1 MAFLSSLQL
10 PSATQ
15 VCVNLPKNLLKKHG
29 FAESLLD
36 DIVVQSGKT
45 QCFDRAIIAPRTC
58 AIPSYVDDTRLYD
71 EIHVLEIAVSQRKNL
86 DKLEEAL
93 FRAIPYALILIAR
106 HDAAERI
113 SLAHFRTNAADK
125 SLNVLTDIIH
135 SRWFD
140 ANAPLPLSIPYAT
153 LPKDN
158 LYAFYSAIFDAIVMD
173 NVRQVWPEIETT
185 PARALA
191 ILKQYDELNR
201 ECQKLQSS
209 IKKGDLSFAQKCMHS
224 TQIQI
229 IKQQIDQLPQT
240 TQDELILH
248 HGDNPNKTLF

>member
-15 VCVNLPKNLLKKHG
+15 VCVNLPKNLLKKHD

-36 DIVVQSGKT
+36 DIVVQGGKT
-45 QCFDRAIIAPRTC
+45 QCIDRALIAPRTC
-58 AIPSYVDDTRLYD
+58 AIPSYADDTRLYD

-93 FRAIPYALILIAR
+93 FRAFPYALILIAR
-106 HDAAERI
+106 HDDAERI
-113 SLAHFRTNAADK
+113 TLAHFRTNAADK

-140 ANAPLPLSIPYAT
+140 ANVLSPLAIPYAA

-173 NVRQVWPEIETT
+173 NVRQVWPEYAQTAQT
-185 PARALA
+185 ARLALQLYQIYDKQRSEA
-191 ILKQYDELNR
+191 SAALKREKQMHHCLEYNRKLLALEDKIQKIPSLCADEL
-201 ECQKLQSS
+201 S
-209 IKKGDLSFAQKCMHS
+209 ACMAS
-224 TQIQI
+224 YA
-229 IKQQIDQLPQT
+229 
-240 TQDELILH
+240 
-248 HGDNPNKTLF
+248 PNLA

>member
-10 PSATQ
+10 PSASQ

-45 QCFDRAIIAPRTC
+45 QCIDRALIAPRTC
-58 AIPSYVDDTRLYD
+58 AIPSYASDTRLYD

-93 FRAIPYALILIAR
+93 FRAIPYALILIAH
-106 HDAAERI
+106 HDDAERI

-140 ANAPLPLSIPYAT
+140 ANAPLPLAVTYAA

-158 LYAFYSAIFDAIVMD
+158 LYAFYSAIFDAIV
-173 NVRQVWPEIETT
+173 RQVWPEIETM

-209 IKKGDLSFAQKCMHS
+209 IKKGDLSFAQKCLIS
-224 TQIQI
+224 TQIQKL
-229 IKQQIDQLPQT
+229 KQHIEQLPQT
-240 TQDELILH
+240 HRDELILH
-248 HGDNPNKTLF
+248 RGDNPNKTLF

>member
-140 ANAPLPLSIPYAT
+140 ANAPLPCPSPTPHCPKTTSMPFTAPSLTLSSWTTSARCGRKSRRRPHVR
-153 LPKDN
+153 LPSSN
-158 LYAFYSAIFDAIVMD
+158 NTTNSTGSAKNYKAASKKAICHLRK
-173 NVRQVWPEIETT
+173 N
-185 PARALA
+185 A
-191 ILKQYDELNR
+191 
-201 ECQKLQSS
+201 C
-209 IKKGDLSFAQKCMHS
+209 
-224 TQIQI
+224 IQRRYR
-229 IKQQIDQLPQT
+229 
-240 TQDELILH
+240 
-248 HGDNPNKTLF
+248 

>member
-29 FAESLLD
+29 FADSLLD
-36 DIVVQSGKT
+36 DIVVQNGKT
-45 QCFDRAIIAPRTC
+45 QCFDRALIAPRTC
-58 AIPSYVDDTRLYD
+58 AIPSYADDTRFYD
-71 EIHVLEIAVSQRKNL
+71 EIHVLEIAISQRKTL

-106 HDAAERI
+106 HDAAERL

-140 ANAPLPLSIPYAT
+140 ANAPLPLSVTYAT

-173 NVRQVWPEIETT
+173 NVRQVWPEYAQTAQT
-185 PARALA
+185 ALYLPRR
-191 ILKQYDELNR
+191 I
-201 ECQKLQSS
+201 CQPFR
-209 IKKGDLSFAQKCMHS
+209 I
-224 TQIQI
+224 
-229 IKQQIDQLPQT
+229 
-240 TQDELILH
+240 
-248 HGDNPNKTLF
+248 